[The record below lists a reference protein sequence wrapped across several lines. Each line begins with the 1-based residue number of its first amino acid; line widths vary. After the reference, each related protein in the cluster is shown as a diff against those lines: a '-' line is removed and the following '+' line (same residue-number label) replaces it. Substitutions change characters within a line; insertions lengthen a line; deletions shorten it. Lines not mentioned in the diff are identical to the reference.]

1 MASSYSEENRFVV
14 YAQPLFYRD
23 GYKLLDEAI
32 NKVKNVSNVAQ
43 KRQYLKPYFT
53 DEMINLIIMRNV
65 TYTDLSPYT
74 TSYNYYYPK
83 ETNMFIYRSESLPN
97 QSKYVSQQILIT
109 KRNNQW
115 VIGSLSENMYE
126 PMP

>member
-1 MASSYSEENRFVV
+1 MASSYSEQNRFVV

-32 NKVKNVSNVAQ
+32 NKVKNLSNVAQ

-65 TYTDLSPYT
+65 TYTDLSQYT
-74 TSYNYYYPK
+74 TSYNYSYPK
-83 ETNMFIYRSESLPN
+83 ETNMYIYRSERIAD
-97 QSKYVSQQILIT
+97 QSNYISQQILIT

-115 VIGSLSENMYE
+115 VIGSFSEDIYE